1 MSGGPDGLWD
11 IQPATPSFLI
21 AIPVAVIVTLLTPKP
36 PDEVVEL
43 YDRVNPPKT
52 ADASGVVPPDARA
65 PDRAATNY
73 APGERAFT
81 GGVVC
86 TSRLTASPSRWGQDG
101 RRVLIVGF
109 VGDVAENVFQGLVQG
124 WVQLHRLLKGG
135 EGVVV
140 PHLVDNLL
148 GLGVG

>member
-52 ADASGVVPPDARA
+52 ADAPALFPQMPGPLTGRQQTTPPVNAHS
-65 PDRAATNY
+65 
-73 APGERAFT
+73 PGA
-81 GGVVC
+81 
-86 TSRLTASPSRWGQDG
+86 
-101 RRVLIVGF
+101 
-109 VGDVAENVFQGLVQG
+109 
-124 WVQLHRLLKGG
+124 
-135 EGVVV
+135 
-140 PHLVDNLL
+140 
-148 GLGVG
+148 